1 MSNLELW
8 EKVRTCPK
16 EAQKE
21 IKGGRL
27 SGMTDIN
34 PVWRMKTL
42 TEQFGPCGMGWYYE
56 VTDKWMEISEDGQR
70 AVFVQINLYI
80 KAKDFNKSDIGEWS
94 KPIVGV
100 GGSMFIAKEKSGPY
114 TSDEAYKMAL
124 TDAISVSCKAL
135 GIAADVYWSK
145 DNTKYVKAEEP
156 KEVPKAEAITEADKK
171 EMAKLNIKI
180 ENLAKYLQCK
190 PEEIT
195 HEQVVEAVK
204 AKKEAL
210 IKMKQWEV
218 GNGQVQ

>member
-1 MSNLELW
+1 MSNLDLW

-42 TEQFGPCGMGWYYE
+42 TEQYGPCGIGWYYE
-56 VTDKWMEISEDGQR
+56 IADRWTENGDNGQI
-70 AVFVQINLYI
+70 AVFVQVNLYV
-80 KAKDFNKSDIGEWS
+80 KDKEWS

-100 GGSMFIAKEKSGPY
+100 GGSMFIAKEKSGLY

-135 GIAADVYWSK
+135 GIAADIYWSK
-145 DNTKYVKAEEP
+145 DNTKYTKTEEP
-156 KEVPKAEAITEADKK
+156 KETPETEVITETDKK
-171 EMAKLNIKI
+171 EMARMKIKI
-180 ENLAKYLQCK
+180 ENLAKYLGCK
-190 PEEIT
+190 PSEIT
-195 HEQVVEAVK
+195 HEQVVSAIK
-204 AKKEAL
+204 TKKESLA
-210 IKMKQWEV
+210 KMRETE
-218 GNGQVQ
+218 GINGQV